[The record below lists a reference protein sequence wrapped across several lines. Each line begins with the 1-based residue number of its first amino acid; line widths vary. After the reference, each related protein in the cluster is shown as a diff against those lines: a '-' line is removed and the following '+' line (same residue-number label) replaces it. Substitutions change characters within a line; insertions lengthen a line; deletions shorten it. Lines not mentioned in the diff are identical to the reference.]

1 MDMVHARFAQSLATL
16 NRPEGAIFCFSI
28 GSSVHMSREAIA
40 KEAIRIGAD
49 YALWLDSDMV
59 FAPDALERLLAT
71 EKDLI
76 GGFYLKREPPYTPV
90 VYASLR
96 PNAVPYSNYGTEIFE
111 VDGIGFGCM
120 LTKVS
125 ILEDILQHYGT
136 IFNPIDNYGEDLSF
150 CIRAADLNY
159 EIYCDPTIDI
169 SHIGQIVTNKQILH
183 S

>member
-1 MDMVHARFAQSLATL
+1 MNST
-16 NRPEGAIFCFSI
+16 SI
-28 GSSVHMSREAIA
+28 
-40 KEAIRIGAD
+40 
-49 YALWLDSDMV
+49 
-59 FAPDALERLLAT
+59 
-71 EKDLI
+71 
-76 GGFYLKREPPYTPV
+76 YLK
-90 VYASLR
+90 AIDH
-96 PNAVPYSNYGTEIFE
+96 YGTEIFE

-136 IFNPIDNYGEDLSF
+136 IFTPIDNYGEDLSF

-169 SHIGQIVTNKQILH
+169 SHIGQIVINKQILH